1 MFTSCL
7 VLFSSEDL
15 CYVLKL
21 SFELC
26 GIKIVIYRKY
36 KFYKH
41 FIFYFYKYMFM
52 CIWKGKFLT
61 EVITVEF
68 RYLDRNKVVCQ
79 GSVISL
85 YDTKC
90 CMLGAISSAKRQTI
104 ARCNDFAWRLFV
116 MGHFVEM
123 IFVFTVDSVMH

>member
-52 CIWKGKFLT
+52 CI
-61 EVITVEF
+61 
-68 RYLDRNKVVCQ
+68 
-79 GSVISL
+79 
-85 YDTKC
+85 
-90 CMLGAISSAKRQTI
+90 
-104 ARCNDFAWRLFV
+104 
-116 MGHFVEM
+116 
-123 IFVFTVDSVMH
+123 